1 MTNPSAL
8 ERRAL
13 LSCLA
18 TNRTAQQILSDI
30 TDPQLS
36 WEKLFDVARR
46 LGVGALLYVRLG
58 ELGLRDKIPVD
69 VARRSKEECF
79 LSQARNMKVYA
90 ELQTVLSALTLEGLS
105 VVVLK
110 GAALAELVYRHIGLR
125 TMADV
130 DLLVEKKDLDK
141 AGAIIERL
149 GFLSY
154 EGYRDKQWYREH
166 HHHMVPY
173 VSSDGW
179 MTIEIHWHII
189 ERTALIDMPI
199 DQLWARAQSVRI
211 ASVPCLAL
219 SVEHMLLHVA
229 LHLSSPN
236 RFLGQLRGLYDVA
249 ELLRRFGH
257 ELNWAELLRMAALAD
272 AHKYLYVV
280 LFLVR
285 DALGSAVPVE
295 VLRQL
300 RREISL
306 LPLEERVIKHIGL
319 HAAFIVDVEE
329 DSLYE
334 WMLLDLLKNLL
345 ACRTLSESC
354 RDVVS
359 KIVLRARTGLANKW
373 GHRVKWPAIRF

>member
-1 MTNPSAL
+1 
-8 ERRAL
+8 
-13 LSCLA
+13 
-18 TNRTAQQILSDI
+18 
-30 TDPQLS
+30 
-36 WEKLFDVARR
+36 
-46 LGVGALLYVRLG
+46 
-58 ELGLRDKIPVD
+58 
-69 VARRSKEECF
+69 
-79 LSQARNMKVYA
+79 MKVYA
-90 ELQTVLSALTLEGLS
+90 ELKTVLTALTGEGLS

-130 DLLVEKKDLDK
+130 DLLVEKESLDK
-141 AGAIIERL
+141 AGAILERL
-149 GFLSY
+149 GFLSN
-154 EGYRDKQWYREH
+154 EGYRDKEWYREH

-173 VSSDGW
+173 VSSDSS

-189 ERTALIDMPI
+189 ERTALMDLPI
-199 DQLWARAQSVRI
+199 DQLWAHAQSVRI

-229 LHLSSPN
+229 LHLSGPN

-272 AHKYLYVV
+272 AHKYLYIV
-280 LFLVR
+280 LCLVR
-285 DALGSAVPVE
+285 DALGAPVPVE

-300 RREISL
+300 RRGISL
-306 LPLEERVIKHIGL
+306 LPLEERLIKHIGL
-319 HAAFIVDVEE
+319 HAACIVDVEE

-345 ACRTLSESC
+345 GCRTRREAC
-354 RDVVS
+354 RDVMS
-359 KIVLRARTGLANKW
+359 KIVQRARTGLANKR
-373 GHRVKWPAIRF
+373 GHRVKYPASRF

>member
-1 MTNPSAL
+1 
-8 ERRAL
+8 
-13 LSCLA
+13 
-18 TNRTAQQILSDI
+18 
-30 TDPQLS
+30 
-36 WEKLFDVARR
+36 
-46 LGVGALLYVRLG
+46 
-58 ELGLRDKIPVD
+58 
-69 VARRSKEECF
+69 
-79 LSQARNMKVYA
+79 MKVYA

-199 DQLWARAQSVRI
+199 DQLWARAQPVRI

-219 SVEHMLLHVA
+219 STEHMLLHVA

-257 ELNWAELLRMAALAD
+257 ELNWEELLRMAALAD
-272 AHKYLYVV
+272 ARKYLYVV
-280 LFLVR
+280 LCLVR

-306 LPLEERVIKHIGL
+306 LPLEERVVKHIGL

-345 ACRTLSESC
+345 GCRTLSETC
-354 RDVVS
+354 RGVVS

-373 GHRVKWPAIRF
+373 GHRVKRPAIRF